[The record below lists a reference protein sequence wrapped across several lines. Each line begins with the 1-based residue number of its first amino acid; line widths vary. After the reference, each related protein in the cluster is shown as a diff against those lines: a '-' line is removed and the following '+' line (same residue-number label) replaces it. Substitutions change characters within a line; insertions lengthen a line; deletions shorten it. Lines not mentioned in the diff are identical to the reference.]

1 MLCLFLLLTQLSKAL
16 RLLWSGKWAVFTP
29 ASLVF
34 AVRRFIPSFDN
45 YQQQDAQEFLDRLM
59 DLLHEELRRG
69 GVPAQGVC
77 RCLPAERAH
86 NGTSIFGSLQ
96 LAG

>member
-77 RCLPAERAH
+77 ACVFARELGAH
-86 NGTSIFGSLQ
+86 RL
-96 LAG
+96 

>member
-45 YQQQDAQEFLDRLM
+45 YQQQDAQEFQSSRLDTPSFAPTTM
-59 DLLHEELRRG
+59 
-69 GVPAQGVC
+69 PYPQA
-77 RCLPAERAH
+77 AEIQ
-86 NGTSIFGSLQ
+86 T
-96 LAG
+96 